1 LAQVIAEAQVPAGV
15 VNFVFGRG
23 PSAGEAL
30 VKHPQV
36 PLISFTG
43 GTATGK
49 RIYRESAE
57 HFKKL
62 SLELGGKN
70 PNLIFAD
77 CDFDKAIEGSI
88 RSSFLNQGEICLC
101 GSRIYVEKK
110 IFDRFCQAFVAQV
123 EKLRIGDPKDPEN
136 FLGALVSKEHLE
148 KVLSYIQIAKAEG
161 GKILTGGERA
171 QIPGE
176 FSQGYFLKPTVITD
190 LKENSRC
197 IQEEIFG
204 PVVTISYFDSEQSAI
219 EMANGVSYGLS
230 ATLWT
235 EDKVKAKRIAE
246 QLHVGTVWINSW
258 LLRDLRVPFGGM
270 KHSGLGREGGHY
282 SRDFFTEATTVV
294 EGLI

>member
-1 LAQVIAEAQVPAGV
+1 
-15 VNFVFGRG
+15 
-23 PSAGEAL
+23 L